1 MRSLRLRLFAFIA
14 ALAALTA
21 IGVAAA
27 TYASVH
33 AEADELFDYHLRQ
46 MALSLRDQGRIEAD
60 ERSGLDNP
68 DFDYVVQIWSI
79 DGLSLYTSRP
89 RPQQTPLPPTTV
101 LGLST
106 VQLDGAPWRVFGVAT
121 PLRIVQVAQPLAV
134 RQRLAAVA
142 AARSVLPV
150 LVAAPLVALTLWW
163 LVGVSLAPLSRVADA
178 ARRRDAATFG
188 ALPTAGLPAEVEP
201 LVAAFNG
208 LLERLATSFESQRA
222 FVADAAH
229 ELRSPLT
236 ALKLQIGLLADAP
249 EGEARR
255 VALERL
261 KGGVDRATRLVE
273 QLLALARAEPAAP
286 PPMVAVDLAEVA
298 RQALADAAALARQV
312 DAGIEV
318 HADVAC
324 PVRGDFE
331 ALRSLVRNLID
342 NALRHGGRQPRLR
355 VAVMQQDGSAVLQVD
370 DQGPGIPEAERE
382 RMFDRFHRREGAASE
397 GSGLGLAIVR
407 AVAQQHGGSV
417 RLLDP
422 PGGGLRAELRLPL
435 APS

>member
-1 MRSLRLRLFAFIA
+1 MRSLRLRLFAFTA

-21 IGVAAA
+21 LGVAAA
-27 TYASVH
+27 TYASVR
-33 AEADELFDYHLRQ
+33 AEADQLFDYHLRQ
-46 MALSLRDQGRIEAD
+46 MALSLRDQGRIPAD
-60 ERSGLDNP
+60 ERNPLDNP
-68 DFDYVVQIWSI
+68 DFDYVVQIWSV

-89 RPQQTPLPPTTV
+89 RPGLVPLPPATV

-134 RQRLAAVA
+134 RQRLAALA

-150 LVAAPLVALTLWW
+150 VVAAPLVALALWW
-163 LVGVSLAPLSRVADA
+163 LVGVSLAPLSRVAEA
-178 ARRRDAATFG
+178 ARRRDARTAG

-201 LVAAFNG
+201 LVGAFNE
-208 LLERLATSFESQRA
+208 LLGRLSESFELQRA

-249 EGEARR
+249 DEAARR

-261 KGGVDRATRLVE
+261 RGGVDRATRLVE
-273 QLLALARAEPAAP
+273 QLLALARAEPAAAP
-286 PPMVAVDLAEVA
+286 PLLPLDLAEVL
-298 RQALADAAALARQV
+298 RQAIGDASALARQM
-312 DAGIEV
+312 DAQVELQAG
-318 HADVAC
+318 APC
-324 PVRGDFE
+324 SVRGDAQ
-331 ALRSLVRNLID
+331 ALRSAVRNLVD
-342 NALRHGGRQPRLR
+342 NALLHGGPAPHVHVGLS
-355 VAVMQQDGSAVLQVD
+355 VQDGQVLLQVD
-370 DQGPGIPEAERE
+370 DSGPGIPEAERE
-382 RMFDRFHRREGAASE
+382 RVFDRFHRREGTTGE

-407 AVAQQHGGSV
+407 AVAQQHGGQV
-417 RLLDP
+417 RLLDA

-435 APS
+435 AP